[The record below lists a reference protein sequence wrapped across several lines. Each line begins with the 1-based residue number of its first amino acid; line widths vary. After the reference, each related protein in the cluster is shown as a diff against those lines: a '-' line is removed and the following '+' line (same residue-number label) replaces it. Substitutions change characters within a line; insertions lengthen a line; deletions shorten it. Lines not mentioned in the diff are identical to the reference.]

1 MGSRAGHHLS
11 TALLLLQIR
20 WAATQYSDEHSV
32 PYWQPAAFVS
42 AVLLPEQSRGF
53 LPASISKLCTIQSNT
68 LEKGAHVVPKACTR
82 VHLLHAR
89 DDPRATGSAGGRRP
103 DYDRQL
109 QAANPCRTCAGE
121 PGYIPLLRSLR
132 PRCDQLRGSAHPRDE
147 QPQPC
152 SRGPLVQTRMNFC
165 SPMPNMPS
173 TERSTSSVWIRPSY
187 QPKGP

>member
-1 MGSRAGHHLS
+1 MNIAYLTGNPPHSCPPYCCPSSPADFCRRRSRNCAPSSPTRSRKGRMS
-11 TALLLLQIR
+11 
-20 WAATQYSDEHSV
+20 Y
-32 PYWQPAAFVS
+32 PKPARAFICFTPETILERPGRP
-42 AVLLPEQSRGF
+42 AV
-53 LPASISKLCTIQSNT
+53 
-68 LEKGAHVVPKACTR
+68 VVPTTTASYRLRT
-82 VHLLHAR
+82 HAELAR
-89 DDPRATGSAGGRRP
+89 
-103 DYDRQL
+103 
-109 QAANPCRTCAGE
+109 GE

>member
-109 QAANPCRTCAGE
+109 QAANPCRTCAGGAGLHSTPTLAATNCE
-121 PGYIPLLRSLR
+121 A
-132 PRCDQLRGSAHPRDE
+132 QLTPRDE
-147 QPQPC
+147 QSQPC

-173 TERSTSSVWIRPSY
+173 TKRSTSSVWIRPSY